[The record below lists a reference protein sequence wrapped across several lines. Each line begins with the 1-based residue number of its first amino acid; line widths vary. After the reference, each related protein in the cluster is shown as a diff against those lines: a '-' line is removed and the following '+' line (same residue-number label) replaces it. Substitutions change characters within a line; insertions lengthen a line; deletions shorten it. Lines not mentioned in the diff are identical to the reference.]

1 MDASRQKTSLV
12 WSHCTKITRHD
23 GSVVGKCN
31 YCGTEWL
38 LRGSTATALQHLKCH
53 HSEKFS
59 AEERRII
66 YGLPTGRMH
75 RG

>member
-1 MDASRQKTSLV
+1 MPRRQRTSLV
-12 WSHCTKITRHD
+12 WSHCTEITRHD
-23 GSVVGKCN
+23 DTVVGKCN

-38 LRGSTATALQHLKCH
+38 LSGSTATALQHLKCR